1 MQRLSPKKHAKSQ
14 SKSKRTEKPLLHKV
28 LHTARFKAQIGATPR
43 AKIMT
48 IISDKED
55 DVMEDI
61 ETGIH
66 AEKPLSRQLF
76 SNKSPLGAT
85 DPNARLGTS
94 WKAKDTP
101 NGQTT
106 SVKIDDV
113 NIGGLE
119 IMDCQS

>member
-1 MQRLSPKKHAKSQ
+1 MQRLSPKKYAKSQ

-55 DVMEDI
+55 DVMEDV

-66 AEKPLSRQLF
+66 TEKPLSRQLF

-101 NGQTT
+101 NGQT